1 MAFTVP
7 VAMDAVVIVPCVT
20 LAIVPGRLE
29 AVANGGRGTTAD
41 RGVSTLG
48 VLMLGDAATVA

>member
-1 MAFTVP
+1 
-7 VAMDAVVIVPCVT
+7 MDAVVIVPCVT